1 MESTILKIKK
11 PDDSRQYFKD
21 VVISSENIRWHNS
34 EQTASFNRNQKDPV
48 HSGLVDWWRTVLSR
62 KDYRNRV
69 IWNRGTFLVYVG
81 SLPVAL
87 ELKGNR
93 YYLNGKGEALSTI
106 TNALARV
113 TFTAIREVDS
123 VKLMKSLM
131 TVLSL
136 SERTKYCLENR
147 MPYHF
152 FDNFNKIEVRLAV
165 QQISDKEC
173 AIEISDGV
181 WGTIKN
187 RDLDNMCKFFID
199 NKRKSKFA
207 YFGIKKL
214 YTFVIGREP
223 TENELHLMREFLKQN
238 RQQDIVEE
246 RAIQLLTEM
255 AEQYSERLHL
265 VMEDGRNPTALYI
278 KGKHYDWLIT
288 DNKFKS
294 EIQKVSTYISQPK
307 MELDEDEN
315 PLPIA
320 LCNWVWKG
328 PICIDNMS
336 KGSSLGDQFAA
347 RAMALLNDNMTIRIV
362 NTIKRY
368 IVSEPNKNRKDFNE
382 MRGMRR
388 E

>member
-1 MESTILKIKK
+1 MKKVNLKIKK
-11 PDDSRQYFKD
+11 PDDSRDYFNP
-21 VVISSENIRWHNS
+21 VAIASENIRWIHG
-34 EQTASFNRNQKDPV
+34 EQTVTYNRNRKDPV
-48 HSGLVDWWRTVLSR
+48 HSGLVDWWRSVLSR
-62 KDYRNRV
+62 KYHRNEIRF
-69 IWNRGTFLVYVG
+69 NSGPFLVYIN
-81 SLPVAL
+81 SLPIAL

-113 TFTAIREVDS
+113 TFTAIRETDS

-152 FDNFNKIEVRLAV
+152 FSDFKKIEVRLAV

-199 NKRKSKFA
+199 GKKSKFA
-207 YFGIKKL
+207 YFGIKRL

-246 RAIQLLTEM
+246 RAVQLLTEM
-255 AEQYSERLHL
+255 SEQYPDRLKL
-265 VMEDGRNPTALYI
+265 IMEDGKNPTALFI
-278 KGKHYDWLIT
+278 KGKHYDWLIS
-288 DNKFKS
+288 NSEFKS
-294 EIQKVSTYISQPK
+294 EIQKVSTFILQPN
-307 MELDEDEN
+307 MELDENDK
-315 PLPIA
+315 PKPID

-336 KGSSLGDQFAA
+336 RGSSLGDQFAA
-347 RAMALLNDNMTIRIV
+347 RAMALLNDNMTIQIV

-368 IVSEPNKNRKDFNE
+368 IVSEPNKNRKDFDE
-382 MRGMRR
+382 MQRVSRN
-388 E
+388 

>member
-1 MESTILKIKK
+1 
-11 PDDSRQYFKD
+11 
-21 VVISSENIRWHNS
+21 
-34 EQTASFNRNQKDPV
+34 
-48 HSGLVDWWRTVLSR
+48 
-62 KDYRNRV
+62 
-69 IWNRGTFLVYVG
+69 
-81 SLPVAL
+81 
-87 ELKGNR
+87 
-93 YYLNGKGEALSTI
+93 
-106 TNALARV
+106 
-113 TFTAIREVDS
+113 
-123 VKLMKSLM
+123 M

-152 FDNFNKIEVRLAV
+152 FSDFKKIEVRLAV

-199 NKRKSKFA
+199 GKKSKFA
-207 YFGIKKL
+207 YFGIKRL

-246 RAIQLLTEM
+246 RAVQLLTEM
-255 AEQYSERLHL
+255 SEQYPDRLKL
-265 VMEDGRNPTALYI
+265 IMEDGKNPTALFI
-278 KGKHYDWLIT
+278 KGKHYDWLIS
-288 DNKFKS
+288 NSEFKS
-294 EIQKVSTYISQPK
+294 EIQKVSTFILQPN
-307 MELDEDEN
+307 MELDENDK
-315 PLPIA
+315 PKPID

-336 KGSSLGDQFAA
+336 RGSSLGDQFAA
-347 RAMALLNDNMTIRIV
+347 RAMALLNDNMTIQIV

-368 IVSEPNKNRKDFNE
+368 IVSEPNKNRKDFDE
-382 MRGMRR
+382 MQRVSRN
-388 E
+388 

>member
-1 MESTILKIKK
+1 MTIKLKIKK
-11 PDDSRQYFKD
+11 PDDSRDYFKP
-21 VVISSENIRWHNS
+21 VEISSENIHWYS
-34 EQTASFNRNQKDPV
+34 KEQSVTYNRNDKDPV
-48 HSGLVDWWRTVLSR
+48 HSGLVGWWRKILSR
-62 KDYRNRV
+62 KDQRNNVR
-69 IWNRGTFLVYVG
+69 WSKGPFLIYIG
-81 SLPVAL
+81 ALPVAL

-113 TFTAIREVDS
+113 TFSAIRETDS

-152 FDNFNKIEVRLAV
+152 FSDFKKIEVRLAV

-199 NKRKSKFA
+199 GRKKSKFA

-246 RAIQLLTEM
+246 RAVQLLTEM
-255 AEQYSERLHL
+255 AEQYSERLKL
-265 VMEDGRNPTALYI
+265 IMEDGKNPTALYI
-278 KGKHYDWLIT
+278 KGNHYDWLIS
-288 DNKFKS
+288 DNQFKS
-294 EIQKVSTYISQPK
+294 DIQKVSTFVSQPK
-307 MELDEDEN
+307 MELDEDEQ
-315 PLPIA
+315 PIPID
-320 LCNWVWKG
+320 LCKWVWKG

-336 KGSSLGDQFAA
+336 RGSSLGDQFAA
-347 RAMALLNDNMTIRIV
+347 RAMALLNDNMTIQIV

-382 MRGMRR
+382 MCRMQR